1 MEERIA
7 KVISVIFHPL
17 LIPTYALALLLNIN
31 THFTLVLP
39 ENYRY
44 LTILFVFLTSFAM
57 PALIMLILLKIGT
70 IKSLQMETRQER
82 VIPLFVVAVFFY
94 ATYFLIKQGPY
105 FAFYNIFLLGATLL
119 VIISLFINYF
129 TKISIHMVALGG
141 LFGTFVGFT
150 LALQLEL
157 RFLLTMIIIVSGF
170 VGFARLKLKAHSEG
184 QVYGGFALGAIFML
198 SMLLVMTF

>member
-141 LFGTFVGFT
+141 AFGTFAGF
-150 LALQLEL
+150 ALTVNQDLYY
-157 RFLLTMIIIVSGF
+157 LLSLIILVAG
-170 VGFARLKLKAHSEG
+170 VTGFARLKLNAHSPA
-184 QVYGGFALGAIFML
+184 QVYGGFILGVLVML
-198 SMLLVMTF
+198 SLFLFI

>member
-7 KVISVIFHPL
+7 KVISIIFHPL

-141 LFGTFVGFT
+141 LFGTFVGF
-150 LALQLEL
+150 ALTVNQDLYY
-157 RFLLTMIIIVSGF
+157 LLSLIILVAG
-170 VGFARLKLKAHSEG
+170 VTGFARLKLNAHSPA
-184 QVYGGFALGAIFML
+184 QVYGGFILGVLVML
-198 SMLLVMTF
+198 SLFHFV

>member
-7 KVISVIFHPL
+7 KIISVIFHPL
-17 LIPTYALALLLNIN
+17 LIPTYAFALLLNIN

-82 VIPLFVVAVFFY
+82 VIPLFIVAAFFY
-94 ATYFLIKQGPY
+94 TTYLLLKQGPY
-105 FAFYNIFLLGATLL
+105 FAFYNIFILGATLL

-157 RFLLTMIIIVSGF
+157 RFLLTMIIIVSGL
-170 VGFARLKLKAHSEG
+170 VGFARLKLQAHSEG

-198 SMLLVMTF
+198 SMLLMMG

>member
-94 ATYFLIKQGPY
+94 GTYFLLKQGPY

-129 TKISIHMVALGG
+129 IKISIHMVALGG